1 MMGIESW
8 MFSTQWAPKL
18 SISDLAWL
26 DSWPN
31 TIYSLMD
38 LREYNLS
45 FHTYWFFELLSFSS
59 LYSFT
64 ASSKWVAS
72 CFHFFGPLLWCVSNL
87 LALLPCFPTSPS
99 GSRDEV
105 RLTSV
110 CGMRC
115 SCCCWLCQFP
125 FNVTLGVGRR
135 PFEKYCSLLV
145 LWRTSWLQKK
155 WIRLQE
161 LQSLILRFFQSYPIC
176 NIGVALSKTWN
187 FSRNCVIG
195 LTLHLFRI
203 LSKWFIGVRRTA
215 WRPVSSSLPPGI
227 NPLFKIDWR
236 THWFPQW

>member
-155 WIRLQE
+155 MNSFARIT
-161 LQSLILRFFQSYPIC
+161 ILDP
-176 NIGVALSKTWN
+176 A
-187 FSRNCVIG
+187 
-195 LTLHLFRI
+195 I
-203 LSKWFIGVRRTA
+203 LSVVPNMQHWGCTFKNMELFEELCNRTNA
-215 WRPVSSSLPPGI
+215 SPLPDPVQMV
-227 NPLFKIDWR
+227 
-236 THWFPQW
+236 HWCQKDCLATCVLLLTSWN